1 MAARGAA
8 CIRHMNDHR
17 RTLAEPD
24 GPTRV
29 RTHGEVAA
37 RPRGRKTTGR
47 AIYESRGALAN
58 ILSQTPRAEEVTVN
72 EPTDALSHAQTGVAA
87 LIACVVQTLNES
99 DPSFQQRFL
108 DRLERAYLHFRDN
121 TEGPVAQE
129 LELLS
134 GTRQL
139 LTGWNPIRG
148 QGKPFLQD

>member
-1 MAARGAA
+1 MSALAHFTDSSRTSPRSKKCQLQTPEHHRSRLRVHACLARSGGDADTMAARGAA

-29 RTHGEVAA
+29 RTHGELAA
-37 RPRGRKTTGR
+37 RLRGRKTTGR

-87 LIACVVQTLNES
+87 LIACVVQTLN
-99 DPSFQQRFL
+99 
-108 DRLERAYLHFRDN
+108 
-121 TEGPVAQE
+121 
-129 LELLS
+129 
-134 GTRQL
+134 
-139 LTGWNPIRG
+139 
-148 QGKPFLQD
+148 